1 VLRLPYLLPAVA
13 SKKIFDQ
20 VTVKKLTTVKP
31 RESVGSKCQ
40 AIYASNQMKIRPFVL
55 VLIFLI
61 VLGAAPRRAFA
72 AEPPALRKVRMAFT
86 SLSSV
91 MCPPWIA
98 REAGIFNK
106 YGLDVEVIATP
117 TGVEG
122 MNALIAG
129 ELQFLQISGG
139 TTASAALG
147 GADVMVVGT
156 TLDSLVQSL
165 MVRPEIDKAE
175 QLKGKA
181 LGITRFGT
189 SIDVGA
195 RLALRH
201 FGLVP
206 EKDVA
211 IVQVGGMESMVAAL
225 QGNRI
230 QAGILSYPAITQALK
245 LGHRPLLDVAALG
258 IPYAFTGMTTRGR
271 LIRDDPD
278 LVRRYMMAQTEA
290 IARAKRDKSFALK
303 VMGKYLRTAN
313 PAALG
318 ESYEI
323 DVQKYMLRVPL
334 TTTES
339 MKSVL
344 DDLAGRIPKA
354 KDADPRKFFD
364 DSFVRQMQSS
374 GFIDA
379 LYR

>member
-1 VLRLPYLLPAVA
+1 MVRLLAGLLLTLGIVSFA
-13 SKKIFDQ
+13 SG
-20 VTVKKLTTVKP
+20 P
-31 RESVGSKCQ
+31 SV
-40 AIYASNQMKIRPFVL
+40 
-55 VLIFLI
+55 
-61 VLGAAPRRAFA
+61 A
-72 AEPPALRKVRMAFT
+72 AETAGARKVRMAFT

-91 MCPPWIA
+91 MCPPGIA

-106 YGLDVEVIATP
+106 HGLDVEVIATP

-129 ELQFLQISGG
+129 EVQFLQISGG

-156 TLDSLVQSL
+156 TLDSLVQNL
-165 MVRPEIDKAE
+165 IARPEIEKPD
-175 QLKGKA
+175 QLRGKA

-206 EKDVA
+206 EKNVA

-225 QGNRI
+225 QANRI

-245 LGHRPLLDVAALG
+245 LGHRPLLDIASLG

-271 LIRDDPD
+271 LIREDSD

-290 IARAKRDKSFALK
+290 IARAKRDKSLALK

-313 PAALG
+313 PTALA

-323 DVQKYMLRVPL
+323 DVQKHMLKVPL
-334 TTTES
+334 TTVEA

-354 KDADPRKFFD
+354 KDTDPRKFFD
-364 DSFVRQMQSS
+364 DSFVRQMQAS

>member
-1 VLRLPYLLPAVA
+1 MLNG
-13 SKKIFDQ
+13 S
-20 VTVKKLTTVKP
+20 TVGIDSIGC
-31 RESVGSKCQ
+31 RSVG
-40 AIYASNQMKIRPFVL
+40 FLFL
-55 VLIFLI
+55 VLSL
-61 VLGAAPRRAFA
+61 VSAPLAFA
-72 AEPPALRKVRMAFT
+72 ADPLPLRKVRMAFT
-86 SLSSV
+86 SMSSV

-98 REAGIFNK
+98 RSAGIFNK
-106 YGLDVEVIATP
+106 HGLDVEVIATP

-139 TTASAALG
+139 TSASAALG

-156 TLDSLVQSL
+156 TLDALVQQL
-165 MVRPEIDKAE
+165 MARPEIERPE
-175 QLKGKA
+175 QLKGKT

-201 FGLVP
+201 FNLIP

-245 LGHRPLLDVAALG
+245 RGHRTLLDVASLG

-271 LIRDDPD
+271 LIKEDPD

-290 IARAKRDKSFALK
+290 IARAKRDKPYTLA

-318 ESYEI
+318 EAYDI

-334 TTTES
+334 TTDEA

-344 DDLAGRIPKA
+344 DDLAPRIPKA
-354 KDADPRKFFD
+354 KDADPKKFFD
-364 DSFVRQMQSS
+364 DTFVRQMQSS

>member
-1 VLRLPYLLPAVA
+1 MRSTLGL
-13 SKKIFDQ
+13 I
-20 VTVKKLTTVKP
+20 LTFALST
-31 RESVGSKCQ
+31 
-40 AIYASNQMKIRPFVL
+40 FVL
-55 VLIFLI
+55 ATDCVN
-61 VLGAAPRRAFA
+61 A
-72 AEPPALRKVRMAFT
+72 AESANLRKVRMAFT

-98 REAGIFNK
+98 REIGIFNK
-106 YGLDVEVIATP
+106 HGLDVEVIATP

-129 ELQFLQISGG
+129 EVQFLQISGG
-139 TTASAALG
+139 TSASAALG

-156 TLDSLVQSL
+156 TLDVLVQSL
-165 MVRPEIDKAE
+165 MARPEIEKAE
-175 QLKGKA
+175 QLKGKSV
-181 LGITRFGT
+181 GITRFGT

-195 RLALRH
+195 RLALKH

-206 EKDVA
+206 EKEVA
-211 IVQVGGMESMVAAL
+211 IVQVGGMESMVTAL
-225 QGNRI
+225 QTNRI

-245 LGHRPLLDVAALG
+245 LGHRVLLDVASLG

-271 LIRDDPD
+271 LIKEDPD

-290 IARAKRDKSFALK
+290 IARAKRDKNLALK

-313 PAALG
+313 PNALA
-318 ESYEI
+318 ESYDI

-334 TTTES
+334 TTADA

-354 KDADPRKFFD
+354 KDADPKRFYD
-364 DSFVRQMQSS
+364 DTFVRQMQSS

>member
-1 VLRLPYLLPAVA
+1 MGRHWFGFLFLAL
-13 SKKIFDQ
+13 S
-20 VTVKKLTTVKP
+20 
-31 RESVGSKCQ
+31 
-40 AIYASNQMKIRPFVL
+40 L
-55 VLIFLI
+55 VPT
-61 VLGAAPRRAFA
+61 AYAFA
-72 AEPPALRKVRMAFT
+72 ADAQPLRKVRMAFT

-98 REAGIFNK
+98 RELGIFNK
-106 YGLDVEVIATP
+106 HGLDVEVIATP

-156 TLDSLVQSL
+156 TLDALVQNL
-165 MVRPEIDKAE
+165 MARPEIEKPE
-175 QLKGKA
+175 QLKGKSV
-181 LGITRFGT
+181 GITRFGT

-195 RLALRH
+195 RLALKH
-201 FGLVP
+201 FGLVA
-206 EKDVA
+206 EKEVA
-211 IVQVGGMESMVAAL
+211 IVQVGGMESMVTAL
-225 QGNRI
+225 QTNRI

-245 LGHRPLLDVAALG
+245 LGNRVLLDVASLG

-271 LIRDDPD
+271 LIKEDPD

-290 IARAKRDKSFALK
+290 IARAKRDKNIALK

-313 PAALG
+313 PNALA
-318 ESYEI
+318 ESYDI

-334 TTTES
+334 TTTEA

-344 DDLAGRIPKA
+344 DDLGGRIPKA
-354 KDADPRKFFD
+354 KDADPKRFFD

-379 LYR
+379 LYK

>member
-1 VLRLPYLLPAVA
+1 MGGSR
-13 SKKIFDQ
+13 
-20 VTVKKLTTVKP
+20 VKVKL
-31 RESVGSKCQ
+31 G
-40 AIYASNQMKIRPFVL
+40 L
-55 VLIFLI
+55 VLILT
-61 VLGAAPRRAFA
+61 LSAFA
-72 AEPPALRKVRMAFT
+72 LATNCVDAAESANLRKVRMAFT

-98 REAGIFNK
+98 RELGIFNK
-106 YGLDVEVIATP
+106 HGLDVEVIATP

-129 ELQFLQISGG
+129 EVQFLQISGG
-139 TTASAALG
+139 TSASAALG

-156 TLDSLVQSL
+156 TLDALVQSL
-165 MVRPEIDKAE
+165 MARPEIERAE
-175 QLKGKA
+175 QLKGKSI
-181 LGITRFGT
+181 GITRFGT

-195 RLALRH
+195 RLALKH

-206 EKDVA
+206 EKEVA
-211 IVQVGGMESMVAAL
+211 IVQVGGMESMVTAL
-225 QGNRI
+225 QTNRI

-245 LGHRPLLDVAALG
+245 LGHRVLLEVASLG

-271 LIRDDPD
+271 VIKEDPD

-290 IARAKRDKSFALK
+290 IARAKRDKNLALK

-313 PAALG
+313 PNALA
-318 ESYEI
+318 EAYDI

-334 TTTES
+334 TTTEA

-354 KDADPRKFFD
+354 KDAEPKRFFD
-364 DSFVRQMQSS
+364 DSFVRLMQSS

-379 LYR
+379 LYK

>member
-1 VLRLPYLLPAVA
+1 MKLRLGV
-13 SKKIFDQ
+13 IFSL
-20 VTVKKLTTVKP
+20 VL
-31 RESVGSKCQ
+31 SVG
-40 AIYASNQMKIRPFVL
+40 ALAVNDV
-55 VLIFLI
+55 
-61 VLGAAPRRAFA
+61 GAA
-72 AEPPALRKVRMAFT
+72 ETSSLRKVRMAFT

-98 REAGIFNK
+98 REIGIFNK
-106 YGLDVEVIATP
+106 HGLDVEVIATP

-129 ELQFLQISGG
+129 EVQFLQISGG

-156 TLDSLVQSL
+156 TLDTLVQQL
-165 MVRPEIDKAE
+165 IARPEIEKAE
-175 QLKGKA
+175 QLKGKSV
-181 LGITRFGT
+181 GITRFGT

-195 RLALRH
+195 RLALKH

-206 EKDVA
+206 EKEIA
-211 IVQVGGMESMVAAL
+211 IVQVGGMESMVTAL
-225 QGNRI
+225 QTNRI

-245 LGHRPLLDVAALG
+245 LGNRVLLDVASLG
-258 IPYAFTGMTTRGR
+258 IPYAFTGITTRGR
-271 LIRDDPD
+271 LIKEDPD

-290 IARAKRDKSFALK
+290 IARAKRDKNLALK
-303 VMGKYLRTAN
+303 VMAKYLRTTN
-313 PAALG
+313 PNALA
-318 ESYEI
+318 ESYDI

-334 TTTES
+334 TTAEA

-354 KDADPRKFFD
+354 KDAEPKRFYD

>member
-1 VLRLPYLLPAVA
+1 MR
-13 SKKIFDQ
+13 SKLGLI
-20 VTVKKLTTVKP
+20 LTLALST
-31 RESVGSKCQ
+31 
-40 AIYASNQMKIRPFVL
+40 FVL
-55 VLIFLI
+55 ATNCVN
-61 VLGAAPRRAFA
+61 A
-72 AEPPALRKVRMAFT
+72 AESANLRKVRMAFT

-98 REAGIFNK
+98 REVGIFNK

-129 ELQFLQISGG
+129 EVQFLQISGG

-156 TLDSLVQSL
+156 TLDVLVQSL
-165 MVRPEIDKAE
+165 MARPEIEKPE
-175 QLKGKA
+175 QLKGKS

-195 RLALRH
+195 RLALKH

-206 EKDVA
+206 EKEVA
-211 IVQVGGMESMVAAL
+211 IVQVGGMESMVTAL
-225 QGNRI
+225 QTNRI

-245 LGHRPLLDVAALG
+245 LGQRVLLDVASLG

-271 LIRDDPD
+271 LIKEDPD

-290 IARAKRDKSFALK
+290 IARAKRDKNLALK

-313 PAALG
+313 PNALA
-318 ESYEI
+318 ESYDI

-334 TTTES
+334 TTSEA

-354 KDADPRKFFD
+354 KDAEPKRFYD

>member
-1 VLRLPYLLPAVA
+1 MTSRLILGLLLAW
-13 SKKIFDQ
+13 S
-20 VTVKKLTTVKP
+20 TVNWPLP
-31 RESVGSKCQ
+31 R
-40 AIYASNQMKIRPFVL
+40 AH
-55 VLIFLI
+55 
-61 VLGAAPRRAFA
+61 GADAPAPRKA
-72 AEPPALRKVRMAFT
+72 RMAFT

-106 YGLDVEVIATP
+106 HGLDVEVIATP

-129 ELQFLQISGG
+129 EVQFLQISGG

-147 GADVMVVGT
+147 GADVTVVGT

-165 MVRPEIDKAE
+165 MARPEIDKPE
-175 QLKGKA
+175 QLRGKS

-211 IVQVGGMESMVAAL
+211 IVQVGGMESMVTAL
-225 QGNRI
+225 QSNRI

-245 LGHRPLLDVAALG
+245 LGHRVLLDVASLG

-271 LIRDDPD
+271 LIREDAD
-278 LVRRYMMAQTEA
+278 LVRRYMLAQTEA
-290 IARAKRDKSFALK
+290 IARAKRDKNFALK
-303 VMGKYLRTAN
+303 IMGKYLRTAN
-313 PAALG
+313 PAALA
-318 ESYEI
+318 ESYDI

-334 TTTES
+334 TTVEA

-344 DDLAGRIPKA
+344 DDLAGRIAKA

-364 DSFVRQMQSS
+364 DSFVRQMQSN

>member
-1 VLRLPYLLPAVA
+1 LRVRLPATLL
-13 SKKIFDQ
+13 
-20 VTVKKLTTVKP
+20 
-31 RESVGSKCQ
+31 
-40 AIYASNQMKIRPFVL
+40 L
-55 VLIFLI
+55 VLSIGGLLSGI
-61 VLGAAPRRAFA
+61 SAAA
-72 AEPPALRKVRMAFT
+72 AETAGLRKVRMAFT

-98 REAGIFNK
+98 RDAGIFNK
-106 YGLDVEVIATP
+106 HGLEVEVIATP

-129 ELQFLQISGG
+129 EVQFLQISGG

-147 GADVMVVGT
+147 GADVTVVGT
-156 TLDSLVQSL
+156 TLDSLVQQL
-165 MVRPEIDKAE
+165 IARPEIDKAE

-211 IVQVGGMESMVAAL
+211 IVQVGGMESMVTAL
-225 QGNRI
+225 QANRI

-245 LGHRPLLDVAALG
+245 LGHRTLLEIASLG
-258 IPYAFTGMTTRGR
+258 IPYAFTGMTTRGQ
-271 LIRDDPD
+271 LIRDDRD
-278 LVRRYMMAQTEA
+278 LVRRYMLGQVEA
-290 IARAKRDKSFALK
+290 IARAKRDKNLTLK
-303 VMGKYLRTAN
+303 IMGKYLRTAN
-313 PAALG
+313 PAALA
-318 ESYEI
+318 EAYDI
-323 DVQKYMLRVPL
+323 DVQKYMLKVPL
-334 TTTES
+334 TTVEA

-344 DDLAGRIPKA
+344 DDLAARNPKA
-354 KDADPRKFFD
+354 KDADPKKFFD
-364 DSFVRQMQSS
+364 DSLVRQMQSS

>member
-1 VLRLPYLLPAVA
+1 MTRRWLVCWLLALSLVPA
-13 SKKIFDQ
+13 
-20 VTVKKLTTVKP
+20 T
-31 RESVGSKCQ
+31 
-40 AIYASNQMKIRPFVL
+40 YA
-55 VLIFLI
+55 
-61 VLGAAPRRAFA
+61 GAADSQPV
-72 AEPPALRKVRMAFT
+72 RKVRMAFT
-86 SLSSV
+86 SMSSV

-98 REAGIFNK
+98 RELGIFQK
-106 YGLDVEVIATP
+106 HGLDVEVIATP

-156 TLDSLVQSL
+156 TLDALVQSL
-165 MVRPEIDKAE
+165 IARPEIEKAE
-175 QLKGKA
+175 QLKGKSV
-181 LGITRFGT
+181 GITRFGT

-195 RLALRH
+195 RIALKH

-206 EKDVA
+206 EKEVA
-211 IVQVGGMESMVAAL
+211 IVQVGGMESMVTAL
-225 QGNRI
+225 QTNRI

-245 LGHRPLLDVAALG
+245 LGHHTLLEVASMG

-271 LIRDDPD
+271 LIKEDPD

-290 IARAKRDKSFALK
+290 IARAKRDKNLALK
-303 VMGKYLRTAN
+303 VMGKYLRTTN
-313 PAALG
+313 PSTLA
-318 ESYEI
+318 ESYDI
-323 DVQKYMLRVPL
+323 DVQKYMLRIPL
-334 TTTES
+334 TTAEA

-344 DDLAGRIPKA
+344 DDLGGRVPKA

-379 LYR
+379 LYK

>member
-1 VLRLPYLLPAVA
+1 MLIFVLSILA
-13 SKKIFDQ
+13 
-20 VTVKKLTTVKP
+20 LTTC
-31 RESVGSKCQ
+31 SG
-40 AIYASNQMKIRPFVL
+40 N
-55 VLIFLI
+55 
-61 VLGAAPRRAFA
+61 A
-72 AEPPALRKVRMAFT
+72 AETANLRKLRMAFT
-86 SLSSV
+86 SLSAV
-91 MCPPWIA
+91 MMPPWLA
-98 REAGIFNK
+98 RESGIFAK
-106 YGLDVEVIATP
+106 HGLDVEVIATP

-129 ELQFLQISGG
+129 EVQFLQISGG

-147 GADVMVVGT
+147 GADVIVVGT
-156 TLDSLVQSL
+156 TLDSLVQQL
-165 MVRPEIDKAE
+165 IARPEIEKAE

-211 IVQVGGMESMVAAL
+211 IVQVGGMESMVTAL
-225 QGNRI
+225 QTNRV
-230 QAGILSYPAITQALK
+230 QAGILSYPAITQAKK
-245 LGHRPLLDVAALG
+245 LGHHMLLYIASLG

-271 LIRDDPD
+271 LIKDDAE

-290 IARAKRDKSFALK
+290 IARAKRDKNLALK

-313 PAALG
+313 PSALS
-318 ESYEI
+318 EAYDI

-334 TTTES
+334 TTGEA

-344 DDLAGRIPKA
+344 DDLATRIPKA
-354 KDADPRKFFD
+354 KDADPRRFFD
-364 DSFVRQMQSS
+364 DNFVRQMQAS
-374 GFIDA
+374 GFIDS

>member
-1 VLRLPYLLPAVA
+1 MGRRL
-13 SKKIFDQ
+13 F
-20 VTVKKLTTVKP
+20 
-31 RESVGSKCQ
+31 G
-40 AIYASNQMKIRPFVL
+40 FVFLALSL
-55 VLIFLI
+55 VPT
-61 VLGAAPRRAFA
+61 AYAFA
-72 AEPPALRKVRMAFT
+72 ADAQPLRKVRMAFT

-98 REAGIFNK
+98 REIGIFNK
-106 YGLDVEVIATP
+106 HGLDVEVIATP

-129 ELQFLQISGG
+129 EVQFLQISGG

-156 TLDSLVQSL
+156 TLDALVQSL
-165 MVRPEIDKAE
+165 MARPEIEKAE
-175 QLKGKA
+175 QLKGKSV
-181 LGITRFGT
+181 GITRFGT

-195 RLALRH
+195 RMALKH

-206 EKDVA
+206 EKEVA
-211 IVQVGGMESMVAAL
+211 IVQVGGMESMVTAL
-225 QGNRI
+225 QTNRI

-245 LGHRPLLDVAALG
+245 LGHHTLLDVASLG

-271 LIRDDPD
+271 LIKEDPD

-290 IARAKRDKSFALK
+290 IARAKRDKNMALK
-303 VMGKYLRTAN
+303 VMGKYLRTTN
-313 PAALG
+313 PSALA
-318 ESYEI
+318 ESYDI
-323 DVQKYMLRVPL
+323 DVQKYLLRVPL
-334 TTTES
+334 TTVEA

-354 KDADPRKFFD
+354 KDADPKRFFD
-364 DSFVRQMQSS
+364 DTFVRQMQSS

-379 LYR
+379 LYK